1 MVLSTRHKANRPPP
15 PPHPAPQHPSSKY
28 LPKRPTKN
36 RTTAAACVAVIFFI
50 SFRIRHFLSSFFAN
64 DSGYFRDHF
73 FPRPDDDHENRT
85 ALGVVGTRPAVLYGL
100 LHMAK
105 TGGTTIN
112 GELAMR
118 YERVCGNKGN
128 SHDYSSANDR
138 LRARRSREQQ
148 TVGNITGRVLAY
160 DNSDTRF
167 QNRQRKNINLFNH
180 GHVAPFLLN
189 EMGFHNCDYVAN
201 EIGAKFWKHT
211 FRRGHRPLE
220 LHVPCRDPVDLLL
233 SMCNYQKVQFTCRDD
248 FSAEVDACFGAEN
261 RRFDAG
267 ELRHPKITL
276 KCFRSPSG
284 LDGYLA
290 YMGERLQLRE
300 VTSKYIHRDSNEA
313 RNTTVEC
320 LWQQDY
326 KYNLRLVEYL
336 RKSTVYMR
344 QYFKFCSQ
352 CLKSE
357 DNLLRPLLQRK
368 RIIV

>member
-1 MVLSTRHKANRPPP
+1 MVLSTRHKATRPPP

-85 ALGVVGTRPAVLYGL
+85 ALGVVGTRPAVVYGL

-112 GELAMR
+112 GELALR
-118 YERVCGNKGN
+118 HERVCGNKGN
-128 SHDYSSANDR
+128 SHDYSPVNEH
-138 LRARRSREQQ
+138 LRTKLSKPQKTVDLAGNATHRR
-148 TVGNITGRVLAY
+148 LAY
-160 DNSDTRF
+160 DNRDTRF
-167 QNRQRKNINLFNH
+167 QNRKRKNINLMNH
-180 GHVAPFLLN
+180 GHVAPVTMY
-189 EMGFHNCDYVAN
+189 EMGFHDCDYVAN

-211 FRRGHRPLE
+211 FRGWHRPLE

-233 SMCNYQKVQFTCRDD
+233 SMCNYQQVPFTCRDD
-248 FSAEVDACFGAEN
+248 FASEVEACFGNEN

-267 ELRHPKITL
+267 ELRHPFITL

-284 LDGYLA
+284 LNGYLA
-290 YMGERLQLRE
+290 YMGERLQRRE
-300 VTSKYIHRDSNEA
+300 TTETYVHRDSNAA
-313 RNTTVEC
+313 RNTTDEC
-320 LWQQDY
+320 LWRQDY
-326 KYNLRLVEYL
+326 TYNLRLVEYL
-336 RKSTVYMR
+336 RKNTVYMR
-344 QYFKFCSQ
+344 QYFKFCSK
-352 CLKSE
+352 CLKS
-357 DNLLRPLLQRK
+357 DNNLLQRK
-368 RIIV
+368 KIII